1 MPIQAHLV
9 ALLTRARSRAS
20 IVPMIPRIMLPLF
33 LVVGLCCLSL
43 TNADAKHGGKA
54 KPRATPFHV
63 TIESVSADSIT
74 VDDPGGAKSYKIN
87 KDTEITFQGNDIT
100 ADQLQVGMRVEV
112 TPDAVDDSLAGVI
125 QADDPPSAA
134 PARK

>member
-1 MPIQAHLV
+1 MK
-9 ALLTRARSRAS
+9 
-20 IVPMIPRIMLPLF
+20 PRILLPAIMALA
-33 LVVGLCCLSL
+33 LISPAAWAGNP
-43 TNADAKHGGKA
+43 T
-54 KPRATPFHV
+54 PRPRVHHHTV
-63 TIESVSADSIT
+63 IESVSADSIT